1 MQQIIKEIIGI
12 KLRILI
18 LTTAFLFIAV
28 GPAYSAEYQVKIEN
42 HRFIPNKIE
51 MERGVRHRLIVLNTD
66 ATAEE
71 FESYELNREK
81 IISGKSKA
89 VIFLPPLTPGSYPFF
104 GEFHEDTAQG
114 RIIVK

>member
-1 MQQIIKEIIGI
+1 MQQMIKTITRV
-12 KLRILI
+12 KPPILF
-18 LTTAFLFIAV
+18 LATASLLIAV
-28 GPAYSAEYQVKIEN
+28 GPAYSTEYHMKIEN
-42 HRFIPNKIE
+42 HRFVPNNIE
-51 MERGVRHRLIVLNTD
+51 MQRGVRHRLIVLNTD

-81 IISGKSKA
+81 IIGGKSQA
-89 VIFLPPLTPGSYPFF
+89 VIFLPPLSPGSYPFF